1 MYNHDLIILTANN
14 HDLIINELI
23 ISIWNK
29 NPNIFEWFSDLEMV
43 YLFLNDILIFLQ
55 HS

>member
-14 HDLIINELI
+14 HDLILINELI
-23 ISIWNK
+23 VSIWNK

-43 YLFLNDILIFLQ
+43 LIKLPLTLYVKK
-55 HS
+55 